1 MESKLLTKG
10 DLRLPWATGGPPPGC
25 GGAHIVLFSLCL
37 CIPVCPRRVDCII
50 SHHTRLKNITKKIIS
65 KNERDSEM
73 ESRRGPPPFL
83 FLFFSSPTKGTS
95 VCQQYTNN
103 SSQSVP
109 IISTS
114 SSRGVRSASA
124 GVGYTCRPCS
134 YNAVASL
141 LLVYTLI
148 AE

>member
-95 VCQQYTNN
+95 VY
-103 SSQSVP
+103 SSIQTTAVSLYRSSPPRLPEACAARQPVWVILVGLAP
-109 IISTS
+109 ITPWPLCCWCI
-114 SSRGVRSASA
+114 
-124 GVGYTCRPCS
+124 
-134 YNAVASL
+134 L
-141 LLVYTLI
+141 L
-148 AE
+148 